1 MKWAWHVARRENAE
15 LHEMF
20 WREYLREIDHLEE
33 LGVEGWIILKW
44 VFEKWD
50 RETWTGLI
58 CHRVRSGE
66 GACQCVTEISDSI
79 KCGCLLDKL

>member
-1 MKWAWHVARRENAE
+1 MWHVRGTAE
-15 LHEMF
+15 VHEMF
-20 WREYLREIDHLEE
+20 WRGDLRERDHLEG
-33 LGVEGWIILKW
+33 LGVEGRIILKW

-66 GACQCVTEISDSI
+66 GACQCVTETSI
-79 KCGCLLDKL
+79 KCGCTLDQL